1 MANTPAKSS
10 SSNVRNLV
18 LMALIALLAMAGG
31 IFLANRGLVNLF
43 SAPQVQSANP
53 VPVGYEQ
60 IVQYL
65 DRDVTVSGYI
75 IIPNN
80 TDTVCFVAWPT
91 CKMWLDND
99 PAEAGLGQH
108 EIEVSLGD
116 GPNEITAEGV
126 LYDRTGR
133 KIPLVENSAFSW
145 YHVTVSGKVINCKDG
160 NCVIEV
166 YEVNSK
172 R

>member
-1 MANTPAKSS
+1 MANTPAKSP
-10 SSNVRNLV
+10 SSNFRSIIWVV
-18 LMALIALLAMAGG
+18 LIALAAMAGG
-31 IFLANRGLVNLF
+31 IFLANRGLVSLF
-43 SAPQVQSANP
+43 RTPQAQAPNP
-53 VPVGYEQ
+53 IPVDYEK
-60 IVQYL
+60 IVEYI
-65 DRDVTVSGYI
+65 DADVTVSGYI

-99 PAEAGLGQH
+99 PAEEGLGQH

-126 LYDRTGR
+126 LYDHTGR

-160 NCVIEV
+160 NCVIDV